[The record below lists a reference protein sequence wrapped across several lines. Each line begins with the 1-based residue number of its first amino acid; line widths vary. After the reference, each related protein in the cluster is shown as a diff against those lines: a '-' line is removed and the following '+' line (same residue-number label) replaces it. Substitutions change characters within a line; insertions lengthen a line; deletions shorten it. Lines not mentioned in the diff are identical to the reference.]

1 MYRRWKKS
9 DQPKE
14 KQAPARETANEAALK
29 RDEPVGEACRGSV
42 DITTVHSMLGRPVAS
57 AG

>member
-29 RDEPVGEACRGSV
+29 RDEPVGKSLHKARWNN
-42 DITTVHSMLGRPVAS
+42 HRPHI
-57 AG
+57 